1 MCLCGKRTS
10 KHVCVK
16 REGLCYRLVTKA
28 ASHTR
33 VLTLFYRGG
42 TGQASATRSY
52 LSCTPLF
59 FFPQPRCREVG
70 LVHAPHQHYL
80 RMLQNRTP
88 ACRDRQNMHYK
99 QLIKLVQWHD
109 DKVRRI
115 DKIFRIQ
122 STRYARST
130 RYRAGA
136 RCSDMRNGNV
146 MRQLSKQPTETV
158 TLLSC
163 RSWRNQTSIKYISPL
178 TSHLSL

>member
-1 MCLCGKRTS
+1 MWSVSSRNVEPHIPTLPATSVRLVSYRDRPLFVTYSNYSMCLCAAKERQNTCEAGR
-10 KHVCVK
+10 
-16 REGLCYRLVTKA
+16 CYRLVTKA

-70 LVHAPHQHYL
+70 LVRAPHQHYL

-99 QLIKLVQWHD
+99 QLLKLVQ
-109 DKVRRI
+109 
-115 DKIFRIQ
+115 
-122 STRYARST
+122 
-130 RYRAGA
+130 
-136 RCSDMRNGNV
+136 
-146 MRQLSKQPTETV
+146 
-158 TLLSC
+158 
-163 RSWRNQTSIKYISPL
+163 
-178 TSHLSL
+178 